1 MVRKFT
7 ATDLDAVMLIWKE
20 TNRTAHSFI
29 APAYWES
36 HFQEVKEQLPQA
48 EVYVFEEGG
57 EVQGFIGLAENLI
70 AGIFVREKAQGRGI
84 GRQLLNQAKAV
95 RNELFL
101 QVYSKNSAAAEF
113 YRKQGFYTT
122 KSQIDCSMGE
132 TELIMEWR
140 K

>member
-1 MVRKFT
+1 
-7 ATDLDAVMLIWKE
+7 MLIWKE

-36 HFQEVKEQLPQA
+36 
-48 EVYVFEEGG
+48 
-57 EVQGFIGLAENLI
+57 
-70 AGIFVREKAQGRGI
+70 QGRGI

-122 KSQIDCSMGE
+122 KSQIDCSTGE